1 MSLSFVTPY
10 VAMNFSIIPQKQSEP
25 FSVST
30 HVGESILAERI
41 YHDCPIS
48 VNHKSNM
55 ADLIELDMVGF
66 DVILGIDWILACYSS
81 IDLRTRVVKFKFQ
94 MSQS

>member
-1 MSLSFVTPY
+1 
-10 VAMNFSIIPQKQSEP
+10 MNFDLVPKQLSEP

-55 ADLIELDMVGF
+55 ADLIELDMVDF
-66 DVILGIDWILACYSS
+66 DVTLGMDWIYASYAT
-81 IDLRTRVVKFKFQ
+81 IDCRTRVVIFQ
-94 MSQS
+94 FPNDPELE